1 MADEKQPSRRDFL
14 RTTAAAGAGVG
25 MGALVPNVLSDMP
38 TAAHAARSSAYT
50 GKVVIYGV
58 DTSASGHG
66 TFKLLADFQK
76 QNPGV
81 TVQYV
86 SFPSD
91 KFVALFTAAQA
102 SGEQIDIVDLNG
114 QDLRRYALAKDL
126 LPLDSISYKS
136 RFYPIGLQTYSLGG
150 HLWALP
156 KGGAGGF
163 PIFYNN
169 ALLKKAGVGVPTSYA
184 DFKRMAPALQK
195 VGASVFTHD
204 GGLIYLWPVWFFT
217 TYAQTTGNKSAEKTF
232 ATLQGK
238 GKFTD
243 PEVVQALQ
251 LIASFATDKLFSPDV
266 LSLQTPGA
274 TAEFE
279 TGKAAFWLHYD
290 LVGPIRQANPPNMD
304 LQVMRLP
311 KLVNNA
317 AKSQFPGGFGSALGI
332 WAKIAPE
339 RKDIAMQLLNF
350 LTSDGSDD
358 YLIQDAKNS
367 LGCNVKAVG
376 SSDPVAKAEKAI
388 LPNMTIYLDW
398 YWPPQITTAFQQ
410 GIQALITG
418 NQTAQQ
424 VAANI
429 QLVFDGLVAGGY
441 KFAH

>member
-1 MADEKQPSRRDFL
+1 MTDNKQPSRRDFL
-14 RTTAAAGAGVG
+14 RTSAAAGAAAGL
-25 MGALVPNVLSDMP
+25 GALAPSALSGVAR
-38 TAAHAARSSAYT
+38 AAGAAGYQ

-58 DTSASGHG
+58 DTAASGHG
-66 TFKLLADFQK
+66 TFKLLADFEK

-102 SGEQIDIVDLNG
+102 SGEQIDMVDLNG
-114 QDLRRYALAKDL
+114 QDLRRYALAGDL
-126 LPLDSISYKS
+126 LPLDSLPYKE
-136 RFYPIGLQTYSLGG
+136 RFLGAGRAIYTIGG

-169 ALLKKAGVGVPTSYA
+169 ALLKKAGVAPPRNYA
-184 DFKRMAPALQK
+184 DFLRIGAALK
-195 VGASVFTHD
+195 KSGTSVFTHD
-204 GGLIYLWPVWFFT
+204 GGLIYLWPVWYFT
-217 TYAQTTGNKSAEKTF
+217 TFAQTTGNKSVQKTF
-232 ATLQGK
+232 DVLKGN

-243 PEVVQALQ
+243 PESVQALQ
-251 LIASFATDKLFSPDV
+251 LIFNFATDKLFSPDV

-274 TAEFE
+274 TAEFL

-290 LVGPIRQANPPNMD
+290 GIIGDVRRTKPPNMD
-304 LQVMRLP
+304 LKVMLLP
-311 KLVNNA
+311 KLVKTP

-332 WAKIAPE
+332 WSKIAPE
-339 RKDIAMQLLNF
+339 RKAVALQLLDF
-350 LTSDGSDD
+350 LTSDASDD
-358 YLIQDAKNS
+358 WLILDGHNT
-367 LGCNVKAVG
+367 LGTNVKAVG
-376 SSDPVAKAEKAI
+376 TTDPVGLAEKAL

-410 GIQALITG
+410 GIQAGVTG
-418 NQTAQQ
+418 IQSAAQ

-429 QLVFDGLVAGGY
+429 QLVMDGLRAGGY